1 MRWGELM
8 KVRAPWVRRGA
19 LVGGAVV
26 VSAVA
31 WSKPSLGKRMVVDDF
46 DRGVPPA
53 FQLEGA
59 PLGGPRAPTHGAAP
73 EQAGSAIVA
82 VGKGALV
89 IDADSGKLLRVDDKL
104 VARASLDV
112 APGAAQLVYDPAAAR
127 AYVSDRKN
135 DKIVVVGVGDK
146 LEKLGAWSTPAEP
159 FGVALSPDRKTLL
172 VTTVAD
178 RALVALDTAS
188 GKELWRHPLGRDP
201 RGVAI
206 SEDGRIAIVAYLA
219 TGTVERIDLANARH
233 AGGQISLAA
242 APLNNG
248 RGFVQ
253 PDQGPDIGKGFA
265 RNAFAVRFIGNQL
278 AVVAHQISVPIQ
290 AGDGRENTG
299 SYGGGFTPPI
309 EHRIAFLGPTED
321 GVTAQIGARVAVHQP
336 QAIAWDPAS
345 DTIYVA
351 GYGSEDLLAVGNA
364 SQASAQLVATGPLV
378 AQGQVCGPQGLAVA
392 DGGDVLVW
400 CGVSRKVIRAKV
412 TAAQV
417 TAAATSDEL
426 ARSRLDKVAH
436 RGLELFRAANDA
448 RVSTRGALACAS
460 CHPEGREDGLSWK
473 INGHTLQTPLLDGR
487 VAGTHPYKWDGGDAD
502 LPTSLSSTMKR
513 LGGAGLPADD
523 VKALSAYL
531 EQLPAPRRPTVDTAQ
546 ATRGKKLFESELG
559 CNTCHDGA
567 KLTDREKHDVGSDAL
582 KQVDTPSLIGVGESA
597 PYYHDGSAASLQALL
612 RDNGNIHGM
621 ADTSKL
627 SDPQISDLV
636 AYLETL

>member
-1 MRWGELM
+1 MRSGELM
-8 KVRAPWVRRGA
+8 KVRAPVVRRAA
-19 LVGGAVV
+19 LTGGVV
-26 VSAVA
+26 VASAIA

-89 IDADSGKLLRVDDKL
+89 IDADSGTLLALDEKL
-104 VARASLDV
+104 APRAQLEI
-112 APGAAQLVYDPAAAR
+112 APGAPQLVYDPAAAR
-127 AYVSDRKN
+127 AYVADRKD

-159 FGVALSPDRKTLL
+159 YGVALAPDRKTLL
-172 VTTVAD
+172 VTTIAD
-178 RALVALDTAS
+178 RALVALDTAT
-188 GKELWRHPLGRDP
+188 GKELWRHALGAEP

-206 SEDGRIAIVAYLA
+206 SEDGRTAIVAYLA
-219 TGTVERIDLANARH
+219 TGTVERVDLAGARH
-233 AGGQISLAA
+233 AGSHVSLAA
-242 APLNNG
+242 APLPN
-248 RGFVQ
+248 RGFVDPNQ
-253 PDQGPDIGKGFA
+253 SPDVGKGFA
-265 RNAFAVRFIGNQL
+265 RNAFAVRFIGNDL
-278 AVVAHQISVPIQ
+278 AIVAHQISVPVQ

-309 EHRIAFLGPTED
+309 EHRIAFLGPSED

-336 QAIAWDPAS
+336 QAIAWDPQR
-345 DTIYVA
+345 DTLYVA
-351 GYGSEDLLAVGNA
+351 GYGSEDLLAVANA
-364 SQASAQLVATGPLV
+364 SQASAQLAATGPLV
-378 AQGQVCGPQGLAVA
+378 AQGTACGPQGLAVA
-392 DGGDVLVW
+392 DDGGVLVW
-400 CGVSRKVIRAKV
+400 CGVSRKVIRAKAD
-412 TAAQV
+412 AAQI
-417 TAAATSDEL
+417 TAVATSAEL
-426 ARSRLDKVAH
+426 TKSHLDKLAH

-460 CHPEGREDGLSWK
+460 CHPEGREDGLSWR
-473 INGHTLQTPLLDGR
+473 INGHVLQTPLLDGR

-502 LPTSLSSTMKR
+502 LPTSLTSTMRR
-513 LGGAGLPADD
+513 LGGTGLAADD
-523 VKALSAYL
+523 VKALGAYL
-531 EQLPAPRRPTVDTAQ
+531 EQLPAPRHPTVDVAQ
-546 ATRGKKLFESELG
+546 AARGKKLFDGELG

-567 KLTDREKHDVGSDAL
+567 KLTDRERHDVGSDVL

-627 SDPQISDLV
+627 SDTQIQDLV